1 MECHGPQPRTTAPN
15 WETHPKYQLKNSP
28 YARQHNLMKSRILIA
43 PGKKKKYCRR
53 LLILEYFHHTVSR
66 IPIIFA
72 WLCDSSFCSE
82 TLFLSFLPFFR
93 ISLPIPFQALF
104 FFFKFLFI
112 VIFSTLLFE
121 CDASQSRSV
130 WYVKTL
136 SALGII
142 IYYISFCYLS
152 YWYRCTDLYGV
163 FLKKNIKIFYFCPSI
178 TSTSTSP
185 VLWSL

>member
-43 PGKKKKYCRR
+43 PGKKKKNIVVVYSFLNTFTTQSPEFQLFLPGCVTAASA
-53 LLILEYFHHTVSR
+53 LKH
-66 IPIIFA
+66 
-72 WLCDSSFCSE
+72 SSFPSSPSSGLVFPF
-82 TLFLSFLPFFR
+82 LFKP
-93 ISLPIPFQALF
+93 F